1 MATLKQNGKITMDKK
16 KSQATP
22 VLSFSMMTTISE
34 NVHKKIL
41 HVMLIHIQAIFN
53 SVIIKVCGCIMIK
66 HNVVHGF
73 ILVHNMIFQLKLL
86 CQYKTTASNSQEQTT
101 HINLHQKR

>member
-1 MATLKQNGKITMDKK
+1 MATLKQNGKIPMDKK

-41 HVMLIHIQAIFN
+41 HVMLIQIQTIFN
-53 SVIIKVCGCIMIK
+53 SVILMVCICKMIK
-66 HNVVHGF
+66 HIVVHIF
-73 ILVHNMIFQLKLL
+73 ILIQNMIFQLKLL
-86 CQYKTTASNSQEQTT
+86 CQYKTTTSISQEQT
-101 HINLHQKR
+101 HIILHQKR

>member
-41 HVMLIHIQAIFN
+41 HVMLIQIQTLFH
-53 SVIIKVCGCIMIK
+53 SVIIMVCGCIMIK
-66 HNVVHGF
+66 HNVVHIF
-73 ILVHNMIFQLKLL
+73 ILMIIMIFQLKLL
-86 CQYKTTASNSQEQTT
+86 CQYKTTSSISQDQT
-101 HINLHQKR
+101 HIILQEKR

>member
-1 MATLKQNGKITMDKK
+1 MATLKQNGKIPMDKK

-41 HVMLIHIQAIFN
+41 HVMLFQIQTVFN
-53 SVIIKVCGCIMIK
+53 SVIIMVCGCIMIK

-73 ILVHNMIFQLKLL
+73 ILIHNMIFQLKLL
-86 CQYKTTASNSQEQTT
+86 CQYKTTTSISQDQT
-101 HINLHQKR
+101 HGNLHQKR

>member
-41 HVMLIHIQAIFN
+41 HVMLIKIQAIFN
-53 SVIIKVCGCIMIK
+53 SVILMVCGCIMIK
-66 HNVVHGF
+66 QVVVH
-73 ILVHNMIFQLKLL
+73 ILILIQIMIFQLKLL
-86 CQYKTTASNSQEQTT
+86 CQY
-101 HINLHQKR
+101 